1 MTHPDLTRLLS
12 DAPAVR
18 TRYGTARLECRTIGD
33 LHLPSGRVV
42 ACDALVE
49 PALPPF
55 ARAVAPGSYPVW
67 LSIAHLPG
75 DDQRIA
81 AAWLRLAEGLAEQW
95 EPALLEGLPDQR
107 DPAYGVDSGTGA
119 FLSAEAAPLLA
130 SRLDDD
136 FAEEAAAAMQA
147 QYADTREWAILP
159 APGAAG
165 LHVALFSSGM
175 GDGAYSSYWGF
186 DAGGQAVC
194 LLTDFDMVGRQGEGA
209 ATKPWWK
216 FW

>member
-1 MTHPDLTRLLS
+1 MTHHDLMPLLS

-33 LHLPSGRVV
+33 P
-42 ACDALVE
+42 
-49 PALPPF
+49 
-55 ARAVAPGSYPVW
+55 RAVAPGTWPVW

-81 AAWLRLAEGLAEQW
+81 AAWLRLAEGLPERW

-130 SRLDDD
+130 ARLDEG
-136 FAEEAAAAMQA
+136 FAKEAAAAMRA
-147 QYADTREWAILP
+147 QYADTREWAVLP
-159 APGAAG
+159 VPGSAG
-165 LHVALFSSGM
+165 LDVALFSSGM
-175 GDGAYSSYWGF
+175 GDGAYASYWGF
-186 DAGGQAVC
+186 DAAGQTVC
-194 LLTDFDMVGRQGEGA
+194 LLTR
-209 ATKPWWK
+209 